1 MRMKK
6 SADILDAMRR
16 NPAGDW
22 TIDDV
27 LRVCERRGCECLA
40 PTRGS
45 HWKVAAPGRSEILTI
60 PARRPIK
67 AFYIRKLVGLLEG
80 LERNGEGD

>member
-1 MRMKK
+1 MRKA
-6 SADILDAMRR
+6 SDLLEAMRR
-16 NPAGDW
+16 NPSGNW

-27 LRVCERRGCECLA
+27 RKVCEQRGCQCLA

-45 HWKVAAPGRSEILTI
+45 HWKVAAPGRSEILMV

-67 AFYIRKLVGLLEG
+67 PVYVRKLVAMLEG
-80 LERNGEGD
+80 IERDGKGE